1 MASCEHVVCLRHVEN
16 ERTGE
21 IILEDTGR
29 LWRVIQE
36 LPNPSTQTPQLALF
50 IGTNA
55 KDTALK
61 NIFPQNNISR
71 RGEKGNINLRLQ
83 TDSINHDAPL
93 FFADSSPW
101 KPSLYTVID
110 ILYARLLF
118 LFSDVICVFA
128 DDFSSVQAVLLR
140 LMTWAEIGSAMPIL
154 PELRPR
160 LLVVVSEDGPHDASQ
175 YEELQNMLQSYT
187 IQLKNTFS
195 AVKIFQLAGTYL
207 SPLARYQRLQLE
219 IRSQTQQ
226 MFDIRQRTHMLL
238 SALHFASLFV
248 KAVEQTAQ
256 STSQDFNFI
265 TVSRIRNEVGSDY
278 LEHLQTF
285 LELARRHKTPYDSVA
300 SFIASSIIM
309 DAYPPRMHRF
319 PIEHVFNVL
328 YREHCYRALETSYN
342 DMEKR
347 IKLQCILDDH
357 GKLTVDLKPKTAGIR
372 AIGVDGGGSR
382 GATSLEFL
390 EGLQKL
396 LHHLPLHE
404 MVDISCGSSS
414 GGMIVLAK
422 FHLQLPVERCIK
434 VFESFAIRCFKR
446 SKSLLGFIKSA
457 LNYVV
462 TDAIYDE
469 TLIESLM
476 KEIYGSSSTFFGHA
490 SNTVP
495 GTRVAVTAMTHGS
508 LRTIFTNY
516 NASAKIHQDSVGSS
530 LTPRFQDTGYIAIR
544 PKEINEEPL
553 IWEVARAT
561 SAAPV
566 FFKPVKMN
574 TGDFWDGAL
583 GFPNPTELASWE
595 AYRLWPESVVDVA
608 ISLGT
613 GEEPKP
619 PRSTNS
625 RSRLLDAFNLLLDG
639 QLQYMNMKGASSDQ
653 ELLRLNSRLARAI
666 RLDDAESIQEQR
678 HYMHHYPPTR
688 QNLIE
693 AATALLVSNFYFQ
706 LDRPVMYNLG
716 VYYCE
721 GSIHCRGDYH
731 QVAHAL
737 SELYSPQIEFLT
749 NTEIL
754 SICDLGQDICAVCH
768 RYRKEVSFT
777 VRHPTDSITISM
789 RIDSRVTRKI
799 SGFPRSMSWFQQ
811 HQGFNNHF
819 GTSSHDAPGEIRCLG
834 CTKHSDLGAQKRKGN
849 PSLYRYPKRIKH

>member
-1 MASCEHVVCLRHVEN
+1 MASC
-16 ERTGE
+16 E

-93 FFADSSPW
+93 FFADSSPFVKNPSERSHVLCHETISHPASW

-342 DMEKR
+342 DICGHCVCNECILIFGAENSGREKR

-553 IWEVARAT
+553 IWEV
-561 SAAPV
+561 
-566 FFKPVKMN
+566 
-574 TGDFWDGAL
+574 
-583 GFPNPTELASWE
+583 
-595 AYRLWPESVVDVA
+595 
-608 ISLGT
+608 
-613 GEEPKP
+613 
-619 PRSTNS
+619 
-625 RSRLLDAFNLLLDG
+625 
-639 QLQYMNMKGASSDQ
+639 
-653 ELLRLNSRLARAI
+653 
-666 RLDDAESIQEQR
+666 
-678 HYMHHYPPTR
+678 
-688 QNLIE
+688 
-693 AATALLVSNFYFQ
+693 
-706 LDRPVMYNLG
+706 
-716 VYYCE
+716 
-721 GSIHCRGDYH
+721 
-731 QVAHAL
+731 
-737 SELYSPQIEFLT
+737 
-749 NTEIL
+749 
-754 SICDLGQDICAVCH
+754 
-768 RYRKEVSFT
+768 
-777 VRHPTDSITISM
+777 
-789 RIDSRVTRKI
+789 
-799 SGFPRSMSWFQQ
+799 
-811 HQGFNNHF
+811 
-819 GTSSHDAPGEIRCLG
+819 
-834 CTKHSDLGAQKRKGN
+834 
-849 PSLYRYPKRIKH
+849 